1 MTPEGWRCPSCG
13 SVYAPWVAK
22 CSTCPIRV
30 GRGGHRVT
38 IRQDPD
44 PECDHRWLPKSS
56 GPTVCV
62 KCGATLPDTPKTE
75 NPNA

>member
-1 MTPEGWRCPSCG
+1 M
-13 SVYAPWVAK
+13 AK
-22 CSTCPIRV
+22 CSTCPITV

-38 IRQDPD
+38 ITRTPD
-44 PECDHRWLPKSS
+44 PECDHRWLPVARPG
-56 GPTVCV
+56 GPTICA